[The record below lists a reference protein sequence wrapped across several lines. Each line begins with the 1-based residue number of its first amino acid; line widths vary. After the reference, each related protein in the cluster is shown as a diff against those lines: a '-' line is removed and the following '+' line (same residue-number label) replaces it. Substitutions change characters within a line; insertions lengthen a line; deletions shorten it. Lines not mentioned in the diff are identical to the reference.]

1 MTKDINKKRKQDLGI
16 FYTPQEV
23 VDFIYDILNIWKNKE
38 DKEFWLNPLLYNV
51 GIYLMTPILLGV
63 FIGYSL
69 DKFFKTKPIFV
80 VFFIILGTISSFY
93 NFWKI
98 VKK

>member
-1 MTKDINKKRKQDLGI
+1 MKNSGISKISKGFDIETPRYRTVRKKKR
-16 FYTPQEV
+16 E
-23 VDFIYDILNIWKNKE
+23 E
-38 DKEFWLNPLLYNV
+38 EFWLNPLLYNV

-69 DKFFKTKPIFV
+69 DKFLETKPIFV
-80 VFFIILGTISSFY
+80 VVFIMLGTISSFY

>member
-1 MTKDINKKRKQDLGI
+1 MNTANQRKINEHFEVEPQIVEKKKTEQ
-16 FYTPQEV
+16 
-23 VDFIYDILNIWKNKE
+23 
-38 DKEFWLNPLLYNV
+38 KEFWLNPMLYNV
-51 GIYLMTPILLGV
+51 GIYLMTPILIGV

-69 DKFFKTKPIFV
+69 DKILKTKPFLVIIF
-80 VFFIILGTISSFY
+80 ILLGTLSSFY

>member
-1 MTKDINKKRKQDLGI
+1 MKNSGDSKINKGFDIETRYKTIRK
-16 FYTPQEV
+16 
-23 VDFIYDILNIWKNKE
+23 KE
-38 DKEFWLNPLLYNV
+38 REEEFWLNPLLYNV

>member
-1 MTKDINKKRKQDLGI
+1 MKNSGSSKINKGFDI
-16 FYTPQEV
+16 ETPRYRTV
-23 VDFIYDILNIWKNKE
+23 KKKE
-38 DKEFWLNPLLYNV
+38 KEEELWLNPLLYNV
-51 GIYLMTPILLGV
+51 GIYLMAPILLGV

-80 VFFIILGTISSFY
+80 VFFIILGTISSYY

>member
-1 MTKDINKKRKQDLGI
+1 MKNSWISEITRSFDVKTQGKTVKKK
-16 FYTPQEV
+16 
-23 VDFIYDILNIWKNKE
+23 KE
-38 DKEFWLNPLLYNV
+38 EREFWLNPLLYNV

-63 FIGYSL
+63 FVGYSL
-69 DKFFKTKPIFV
+69 DNFFKTKPIFV
-80 VFFIILGTISSFY
+80 IFFIILGTISSYY